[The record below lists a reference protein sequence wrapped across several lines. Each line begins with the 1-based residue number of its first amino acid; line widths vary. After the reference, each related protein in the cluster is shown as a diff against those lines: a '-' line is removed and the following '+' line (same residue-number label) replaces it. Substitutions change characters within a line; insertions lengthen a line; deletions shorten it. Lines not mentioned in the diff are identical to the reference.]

1 MKHLWRGFP
10 LCKPFIESFW
20 PSFDPEH
27 EKSRQGWMET
37 TENQPS
43 EWWQKAQI
51 GAEMTPICAWDC
63 LITRRSEVQV
73 LLPQPSWVTKIDT
86 LTWNPWEI
94 RGFSVFMPCFF
105 KACFIDTQG
114 HFRAL
119 GRTWTKFSADL
130 ACFMVGFTLLD
141 TFYCSSFLNNL
152 KLFIEEVGITFWY
165 QPLFSL
171 SNP

>member
-1 MKHLWRGFP
+1 MAL
-10 LCKPFIESFW
+10 LLELTS
-20 PSFDPEH
+20 
-27 EKSRQGWMET
+27 T
-37 TENQPS
+37 L
-43 EWWQKAQI
+43 
-51 GAEMTPICAWDC
+51 TPIATGFHGTGWERRGMQIPRNPWKHWLSGIICAAMGLQEIHGAF

-73 LLPQPSWVTKIDT
+73 LPPQPSWVTKIDT

-130 ACFMVGFTLLD
+130 ACFMVGFTLSD

-152 KLFIEEVGITFWY
+152 KLFI
-165 QPLFSL
+165 
-171 SNP
+171 